1 MLPLWRLLSL
11 RHWLVNMDL
20 LKMLFVVVAQMLSPV
35 LLFLQPHELQHARL
49 PCPLLSPG
57 VCSNSCSLSWWCH
70 PTFSASV
77 TPFSPCPQS
86 FPASGSFPGSQLFAS
101 GGQIIGASASAS
113 ASGLPTFRVLISFRI
128 DWFDLAVQGTLQS
141 LLQCHNLKASILR
154 CSAFFMVQL
163 SHPYMTTGK
172 NHSFDYLGLCRQSD
186 VSAF

>member
-113 ASGLPTFRVLISFRI
+113 ASGIPTFRVLISFRI
-128 DWFDLAVQGTLQS
+128 DWFE
-141 LLQCHNLKASILR
+141 LLVYKG
-154 CSAFFMVQL
+154 L
-163 SHPYMTTGK
+163 SRVFLNTIAWKHPFNSHIHTWLLEK
-172 NHSFDYLGLCRQSD
+172 P
-186 VSAF
+186 